1 MKRFRILLN
10 SPAKEILR
18 RGLSFVNSHPRLRQ
32 HTLAIIQRLGLYT
45 IARAFYSR
53 LKGAPYRSSMR
64 GSYGSTPADL
74 SPRARQ
80 IYANLKAAI
89 EHKQRENG

>member
-1 MKRFRILLN
+1 MLLN
-10 SPAKEILR
+10 SPVKGILR
-18 RGLSFVNSHPRLRQ
+18 RGLSFVNSHPMLRQ

-45 IARAFYSR
+45 IARSLYLR
-53 LKGAPYRSSMR
+53 LKGAPCRPGMR

-80 IYANLKAAI
+80 IYGDLNAAI